1 MPQPTIR
8 PECVRAVVFDAV
20 GTILTP
26 RPEVAEAY
34 YRHGQSLGATLAQEE
49 VRRRFHRAFSSLFGS
64 APLEPCSEQSERE
77 LWARV
82 VREVFADQPVD
93 HRRLF
98 ERLWDHFAQPRHW
111 QLLPG
116 VEELWPRL
124 HRAGYRLAVASN
136 FDRRLEAICRGK
148 PPLDLAD
155 EVFTCSAL
163 AVRKPSVRFF
173 QEIARR
179 LELPP
184 EACLMVGDT
193 LPADVLP
200 ARQAGWQAVWL
211 RGETGLP
218 EDPTAVPAI
227 GRLEDLAAVLL
238 PDS

>member
-1 MPQPTIR
+1 MPLPAIR

-34 YRHGQSLGATLAQEE
+34 YRHGQALGAVLCRDE
-49 VRRRFHRAFSSLFGS
+49 VRRRFQRAFSDRFGG

-77 LWARV
+77 LWAQV

-116 VEELWPRL
+116 VKELWPRL

-148 PPLDLAD
+148 PPLHLARV
-155 EVFTCSAL
+155 VFTCSAL
-163 AVRKPSVRFF
+163 GVRKPAVRFF
-173 QEIARR
+173 QQIARR

-184 EACLMVGDT
+184 QGCLMVGDT
-193 LPADVLP
+193 LRADVLP
-200 ARQAGWQAVWL
+200 ALQAGWQAVWL
-211 RGETGLP
+211 RRETASEADSP
-218 EDPTAVPAI
+218 AVPAI
-227 GRLEDLAAVLL
+227 DHLEELAALL
-238 PDS
+238 AG